1 MWNKQE
7 QKEEEMDSSHKHTIV
22 FIGYSFK
29 KKTWWKQENQRFKVI
44 LNDIGSLKLAW
55 TVAA

>member
-29 KKTWWKQENQRFKVI
+29 KKTWWRVGTEETMSQWLRAF
-44 LNDIGSLKLAW
+44 
-55 TVAA
+55 AAKPGV